1 MEWIVL
7 GFLLMNLLLL
17 LGVFAALINTLTN
30 HRRRK
35 LLVFSRVVHYRFS
48 FLYVS
53 GSYLRGGDGCQLLV
67 VSRESSQ

>member
-35 LLVFSRVVHYRFS
+35 LGGINREEHQARPSR
-48 FLYVS
+48 YVAGMEGNS
-53 GSYLRGGDGCQLLV
+53 
-67 VSRESSQ
+67 